1 MSSNSPS
8 PFESAIVGLIFI
20 GLLLWGLIYGISY
33 LGDAKKEIIKAYHAP
48 DTTITIHNGVPD
60 TVIII
65 RK

>member
-8 PFESAIVGLIFI
+8 PFVSAIVGLIFI

-33 LGDAKKEIIKAYHAP
+33 LGDAKKEIIKAYHTP